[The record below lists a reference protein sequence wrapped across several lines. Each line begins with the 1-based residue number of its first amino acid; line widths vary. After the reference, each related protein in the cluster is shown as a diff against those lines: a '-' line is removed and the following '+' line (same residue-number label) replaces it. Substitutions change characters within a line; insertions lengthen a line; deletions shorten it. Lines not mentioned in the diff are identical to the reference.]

1 MAEILG
7 STDLLSELTPAM
19 ISITELPTTST
30 RALVIH
36 LADLAR
42 FPQPPPFKKAT
53 SFTWALAHGTTIS
66 GAQHIL
72 AEGVIRP
79 ANWTYRTNL
88 AKCEL
93 PTFGAY
99 YLGRMIPNDLQYPDW
114 TKKELLDSANLPG
127 KGQQRIVMGAI
138 FRGACAHTKFKA
150 GGNEWAQVQVAKVG
164 VVTTSEKYTIAHSE
178 HVGVHFIAVRW
189 KQHSEPE
196 DEDSSSDDCTY
207 RKDGKTKRPS

>member
-1 MAEILG
+1 MG
-7 STDLLSELTPAM
+7 SARDGRDPGLHGPFVRAHSSHDL
-19 ISITELPTTST
+19 
-30 RALVIH
+30 IH

-99 YLGRMIPNDLQYPDW
+99 YLGRMIPNDFQYPDW
-114 TKKELLDSANLPG
+114 TKKELLDSANLTG

-164 VVTTSEKYTIAHSE
+164 VVTTSEKYTIAHDCSQRAC
-178 HVGVHFIAVRW
+178 G
-189 KQHSEPE
+189 
-196 DEDSSSDDCTY
+196 SSLHRSSMET
-207 RKDGKTKRPS
+207 TF